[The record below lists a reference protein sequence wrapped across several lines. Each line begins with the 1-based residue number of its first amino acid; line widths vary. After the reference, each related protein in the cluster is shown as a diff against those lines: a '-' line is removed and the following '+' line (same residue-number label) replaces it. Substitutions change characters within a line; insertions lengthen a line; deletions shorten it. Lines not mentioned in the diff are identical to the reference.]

1 VDARDVAKV
10 EHLKARASM
19 EAVQQTSN
27 PIRLL
32 TLSLQIQDALA
43 EALRLDPDNV
53 QARLDRVRYLVTAPA
68 IVGGDVDDARA
79 EAREIAARDPALG
92 AFARGYIAYREK
104 EYGPARRELREA
116 VRIAR
121 DAETKALALKWLGWL
136 SQETQQWDEAFA
148 VFDTLQAS
156 DASARYEIGRTAAFC
171 TCRLERGKSALA
183 EYIAGKRGKEMPSLA
198 MARYQLGL
206 VLEKLGER
214 DEARREIE
222 QAWRLDRS
230 IAGLKDAR
238 KRLR

>member
-1 VDARDVAKV
+1 MAKV
-10 EHLKARASM
+10 EHLRARASM

-32 TLSLQIQDALA
+32 TLSLQIKDSLE
-43 EALRLDPDNV
+43 EALRLDPENV
-53 QARLDRVRYLVTAPA
+53 QVRLDLVRFHVVAPRF
-68 IVGGDVDDARA
+68 IGGGVDEARA
-79 EAREIAARDPALG
+79 LAREIAARDAALG
-92 AFARGYIAYREK
+92 AFAHGYIAYREK
-104 EYGPARRELREA
+104 EYGPARRELRKA

-121 DAETKALALKWLGWL
+121 DAETEALALKWLGWL

-171 TCRLERGKSALA
+171 ACRLERGKSALA
-183 EYIAGKRGKEMPSLA
+183 EYIAGKRGREMPSLA

-214 DEARREIE
+214 AAARRELE
-222 QAWRLDRS
+222 QAWRLDRK

-238 KRLR
+238 ERLR